1 MRPNGWREAAS
12 PPSRQHSFREN
23 LRSKRLI
30 SPRRACCGRD
40 TNRTEPGKIDPP
52 GAATR
57 LSSELQVCSVVLSAK
72 DMLSRERVKACLEQ
86 RPRPRRRSTLIARLR
101 AMPNLS
107 PRRICAN
114 ARRSA
119 VDKGKRLSHGSHS
132 VPLGEIGKPRRACCQ
147 ESQSATATTPP
158 RRSPQHAFRAAL
170 RESERS
176 HRESALPWEGERG
189 APGRSSAPQTR
200 KGAAPAGGPLRMKEK
215 APSASATPYPPTGFP
230 RSTFGDAGLN
240 CRVRNGSG

>member
-1 MRPNGWREAAS
+1 MRPNGRREAAS
-12 PPSRQHSFREN
+12 PPLRQHAFREK
-23 LRSKRLI
+23 LRSKRFI
-30 SPRRACCGRD
+30 SPRRTCCGRD
-40 TNRTEPGKIDPP
+40 ANRTEPGKIGLP

-57 LSSELQVCSVVLSAK
+57 LSNKLQVCSAVLGAEG
-72 DMLSRERVKACLEQ
+72 MLPRERVKACPEQ
-86 RPRPRRRSTLIARLR
+86 RPRPRRRPALIARLR

-132 VPLGEIGKPRRACCQ
+132 VPLGEIGKPRRAYCQ

-189 APGRSSAPQTR
+189 APARGRPR
-200 KGAAPAGGPLRMKEK
+200 KREKGPPLRAAPCA
-215 APSASATPYPPTGFP
+215 
-230 RSTFGDAGLN
+230 
-240 CRVRNGSG
+240 